1 MRNVT
6 NEDADFIYRL
16 FSDERVCE
24 FLYDEEIF
32 KCRKDDAIEFV
43 EWNQDPERERDIKSV
58 GISQKKVAVTKNK
71 LELVDMIMG
80 QNEQYCRK

>member
-1 MRNVT
+1 MIEHKKFPNLETDRLLLRNVT

-32 KCRKDDAIEFV
+32 KCRKDAIEFV
-43 EWNQDPERERDIKSV
+43 EWNQDPEEKGHNRWV
-58 GISQKKVAVTKNK
+58 LVKKR
-71 LELVDMIMG
+71 
-80 QNEQYCRK
+80 C